1 MSIFSYLNTKQTF
14 DAVEGLYNFWK
25 YVNTEKLFSI
35 HFPCLFSVTNLS
47 KIWNEA
53 RVYELPS
60 PGMEDITLDP
70 VATQPSSPPLPS
82 TLMLGGKLGWE
93 LMDWVDTS

>member
-1 MSIFSYLNTKQTF
+1 MLIYSYLNKQTF
-14 DAVEGLYNFWK
+14 DAFEGFYHSLKN
-25 YVNTEKLFSI
+25 VNTEKFFSI
-35 HFPCLFSVTNLS
+35 HFPRLFSVTNLS